1 MTDRKRKVKEFAYLQ
16 LKEFLVVFL
25 YLWLIFALFAVHRA
39 IILTQQHVEFT
50 SLGFA
55 LINALALAK
64 VMVVAKELNLADNFK
79 DKPLIYP
86 TLLKSFVFALL
97 LLVVKILEEVIV
109 RVYHGT
115 SFEESLSALTDQSA
129 KVGFSAGLLMFVM
142 LIPFF
147 AFTELSKHFGEG
159 RLATL
164 FLRSR
169 ENWLKTD
176 ASPAILKAEGR
187 TPQ

>member
-16 LKEFLVVFL
+16 LKEFLIVFL
-25 YLWLIFALFAVHRA
+25 YLWVIFALFALHKA
-39 IILTQQHVEFT
+39 IILSQENIEYKA
-50 SLGFA
+50 LGFA
-55 LINALALAK
+55 VINALALAK
-64 VMVVAKELNLADNFK
+64 VMVVAKELNLADKFK

-86 TLLKSFVFALL
+86 TLLKSLVFALL
-97 LLVVKILEEVIV
+97 LMVVKVLEEVIV
-109 RVYHGT
+109 RVYHGN
-115 SFEESLSALTDQSA
+115 SFAESLSALTDQSA
-129 KVGFSAGLLMFVM
+129 KVIFSAGLLMFVM

-147 AFTELSKHFGEG
+147 AFTELSRHFGEG

-176 ASPAILKAEGR
+176 ASPATLEAEGR